1 VTLQQ
6 EARVEASRVEAVSS
20 NPIRAMTVALA
31 ATAIALAWVSWSA
44 VTSVQRLAEV
54 VGRHQRIEILR
65 GSIIHLDEVLTMSAR
80 MGAVTGDPQWEV
92 RYRRYEPQ
100 LLAALEEAL
109 SLTPAAGAAEFV
121 ANTDAANTS
130 LVAMENQ
137 AFELIRANRLEEA
150 RATLFSGEYDRQKA
164 IYAGGMEQL
173 SGALDTDIARA
184 REQEERRSTLTLV
197 ISAIALPLLVITWF
211 FALRTMTRW
220 RQELMESHERL
231 RRQSAELLEANTS
244 LDRRVAE
251 RTVEV
256 ERSRAE
262 AVQNMEDAEA
272 ARRKAESAE
281 QQLLV
286 AKEAAEAANQAK
298 SDFLANMS
306 HEIRTPL
313 NGVIGMTEITLET
326 DLKPE
331 QREYLEIVKSS
342 ADSLLGV
349 LNDILDFSKIEA
361 RKLDLDEVDFDL
373 SSALDETIRILAPR
387 AHQKGLELAYQISSR
402 VPSVVHGDPGRLRQV
417 VVNLVSNALKFTE
430 QGEVVLR
437 VEHEGKQG
445 DRDLVHFTVNDTGIG
460 IPPEKLATIFE
471 AFTQA
476 DTSTTRRFGGTGLGL
491 AITRQLIALMG
502 GRIWVESQPRHGSK
516 FQFVIPFQAREKPA
530 AKQTARE
537 LGDLRGTRVL
547 IVDDNTTNRRILEEV
562 LTNWGMKPTLV
573 DGGTAALQALEQA
586 RQTGQPYRL
595 VLLDYQMPDM
605 DGFEVAS
612 RIRERSE
619 LGASTVMMLSSIGE
633 RGDARRCR
641 EVGVAAYLTKP
652 VRQSVLLDAILMV
665 LTKSQG
671 ATPAPALVTRH
682 SVRES
687 HRVLRVLL
695 AEDNRVNQLVAMR
708 ALQKQ
713 GHEVVATENGREALE
728 RFDKERFD
736 VVLMDVQMPV
746 MDGLDATREIRR
758 REEGTGRHT
767 PIIGVSA
774 HARQEDRER
783 CLAAGMDN
791 YVTKPF
797 AARDLH
803 DAIDRAISG
812 SGPMV
817 PATTPAPAP
826 VRAFDRAALLAR
838 VDADWELRN
847 EIIETF
853 LADCPDMLDEVER
866 AMLARDHVALALAA
880 HSLKGALKAVSA
892 EPAAARAAEL
902 EQIGRRG
909 SLAGAEQPWRALVDD
924 LDTLKQ
930 ELESALAEEIGAT
943 R

>member
-1 VTLQQ
+1 VNLQE

-31 ATAIALAWVSWSA
+31 ATAIALAWVSWSG
-44 VTSVQRLAEV
+44 VTSVQRLGAV
-54 VGRHQRIEILR
+54 AGRHQRIEALR

-80 MGAVTGDPQWEV
+80 MGAVTGDPQWEA
-92 RYRRYEPQ
+92 RYRRFEPQ
-100 LLAALEEAL
+100 LIAALEEAL
-109 SLTPAAGAAEFV
+109 TLAPESGAAEFV
-121 ANTDAANTS
+121 ATTDAANTA
-130 LVAMENQ
+130 LVELENR
-137 AFELIRANRLEEA
+137 AFEQIRAGRLDEA

-164 IYAGGMEQL
+164 IYAGGMDQL
-173 SGALDTDIARA
+173 SGALDTDMADARQ
-184 REQEERRSTLTLV
+184 QEERRSNLALV
-197 ISAIALPLLVITWF
+197 ISAIALPLLAITWF
-211 FALRTMTRW
+211 FAFRTMTRW
-220 RQELMESHERL
+220 RQDLVESHERL
-231 RRQSAELLEANTS
+231 SRQSAELLEANTG

-251 RTVEV
+251 RTAEV

-262 AVQNMEDAEA
+262 AVKNMEDAEE
-272 ARRKAESAE
+272 ARRKAETAE
-281 QQLLV
+281 RQLLA
-286 AKEAAEAANQAK
+286 AKESAEAANQAK

-387 AHQKGLELAYQISSR
+387 AHQKGLELAYQMSSR
-402 VPSVVHGDPGRLRQV
+402 VPPVVSGDPGRLRQII
-417 VVNLVSNALKFTE
+417 VNLVSNALKFTE

-437 VEHEGKQG
+437 VEHQGKQG
-445 DRDLVHFTVNDTGIG
+445 ERDLVHFTVSDTGIG
-460 IPPEKLATIFE
+460 ISPEKQAVIFE

-491 AITRQLIALMG
+491 AITRQLIELMG
-502 GRIWVESQPRHGSK
+502 GRIWVESQSGHGSK
-516 FQFVIPFQAREKPA
+516 FQFVVPFLARHVPVNKQA
-530 AKQTARE
+530 ARE

-562 LTNWGMKPTLV
+562 LNNWGMKPTLV
-573 DGGTAALQALEQA
+573 DGGSAALQALEQA
-586 RQTGQPYRL
+586 RKNGEPYRL

-605 DGFEVAS
+605 DGFEVAT
-612 RIRERSE
+612 RIRERPE
-619 LGASTVMMLSSIGE
+619 LMASTVMMLSSIGE

-641 EVGVAAYLTKP
+641 ELGVAAYLTKP
-652 VRQSVLLDAILMV
+652 VRQSVLLDAILTL
-665 LTKSQG
+665 LTKSEG

-687 HRVLRVLL
+687 HRTLRVLL

-713 GHEVVATENGREALE
+713 GHEVIATENGREAVE
-728 RFDKERFD
+728 RFEKEQFD
-736 VVLMDVQMPV
+736 VVLMDVQMPE

-758 REEGTGRHT
+758 REQGTGRRI

-774 HARQEDRER
+774 HARQEDKER
-783 CLAAGMDN
+783 CLVAGMDS

-797 AARDLH
+797 SARDLH
-803 DAIDRAISG
+803 DAIDRVLGGASPTVP
-812 SGPMV
+812 SPKPAAGP
-817 PATTPAPAP
+817 TG
-826 VRAFDRAALLAR
+826 AFDRVALLER
-838 VDADWELRN
+838 VEADWDLRN

-853 LADCPDMLDEVER
+853 LADCPKMLDEVEQ
-866 AMLARDHVALALAA
+866 ALLARDPAALALAA
-880 HSLKGALKAVSA
+880 HSMKGALKAVSA
-892 EPAAARAAEL
+892 DRAADRAYEL

-909 SLAGAEQPWRALVDD
+909 QLEGSQEAWKQLVAD
-924 LDTLKQ
+924 LDVLKP
-930 ELESALAEEIGAT
+930 ELEAASTETIGAA
-943 R
+943 